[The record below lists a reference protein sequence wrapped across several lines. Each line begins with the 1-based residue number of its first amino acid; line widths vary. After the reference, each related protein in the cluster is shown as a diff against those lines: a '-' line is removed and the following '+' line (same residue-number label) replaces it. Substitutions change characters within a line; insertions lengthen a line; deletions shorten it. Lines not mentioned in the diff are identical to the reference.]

1 MLRKYRIEKV
11 LSLIIL
17 LTIFSATFVYAEEIQ
32 EDRNYNIIRKSYVTG
47 EVTTETFYP
56 KSAKSSRPIMPAYNP
71 SGIDTTVSNEN
82 GINALRA
89 SGRYYIKPNK
99 FPYTAIGQLE
109 GDYTGPNV
117 SVVSEYTCTA
127 SIKGPDILFSAA
139 HCAYDSSLGG
149 WADTIEFYPARDGY
163 NSSTYHATVG
173 EISIA
178 QSYADEHKDDWSIM
192 FIDKDIG
199 DFWWFGLGVASSDLI
214 NKSLK
219 TSGYDGDKN
228 GQQWEAVGTVKRIG
242 DNYDENNVI
251 MDLSGLDDVQGGHS
265 GGPIFDNDCIIWS
278 NYTFGGGAFSGGGRA
293 VDSWL
298 YDILQDEYYKSIR
311 RYSRYDHLYS

>member
-1 MLRKYRIEKV
+1 MLRKYRIKKV

-17 LTIFSATFVYAEEIQ
+17 LTIFSATFVHAEEIQ
-32 EDRNYNIIRKSYVTG
+32 EDRNYNIIRKSYITG

-56 KSAKSSRPIMPAYNP
+56 NAARSSRPIVPAYNP

-82 GINALRA
+82 RIDALSA
-89 SGRYYIKPNK
+89 SGRYYVKPNK

-109 GDYTGPNV
+109 GDYKGPNG
-117 SVVSEYTCTA
+117 SVVSSFTCSA
-127 SIKGPDILFSAA
+127 AIKGPDILFSAA

-149 WADTIEFYPARDGY
+149 WSDTLEFYPARDG
-163 NSSTYHATVG
+163 NSKPYHATVG

-178 QSYADEHKDDWSIM
+178 QSYADEGKDDWSIM
-192 FIDKDIG
+192 FVDKDLG
-199 DFWWFGLGVASSDLI
+199 DLGWFGLGEASSALV

-242 DNYDENNVI
+242 DYYGEDNVI
-251 MDLSGLDDVQGGHS
+251 MDLSGLDDVKGGHS
-265 GGPIFDNDCIIWS
+265 GGPIFDNDGIIWS
-278 NYTFGGGAFSGGGRA
+278 NYTFGGGAYSGGGRA

-298 YDILQDEYYKSIR
+298 YDILQDEYYKSIK
-311 RYSRYDHLYS
+311 RYSRYSNLYS